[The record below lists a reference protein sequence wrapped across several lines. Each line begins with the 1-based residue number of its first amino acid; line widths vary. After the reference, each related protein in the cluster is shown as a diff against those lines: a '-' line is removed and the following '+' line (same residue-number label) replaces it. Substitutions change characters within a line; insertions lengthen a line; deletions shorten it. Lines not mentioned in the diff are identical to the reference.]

1 MPLDISRQ
9 ILGPFGRLVKPQHR
23 IEDALSP
30 FIGYHDERQDA
41 ATEVVRMLA
50 AHYPNAVISGSC
62 FVIVPIQQAELF
74 PPKDDASALPKD
86 AA

>member
-1 MPLDISRQ
+1 MAPLDISRQ

-23 IEDALSP
+23 IDDALSP
-30 FIGYHDERQDA
+30 WIADYDHRQDA
-41 ATEVVRMLA
+41 ADEVIRTLA

-62 FVIVPIQQAELF
+62 FVIVPIQHADIF
-74 PPKDDASALPKD
+74 PPAD

>member
-1 MPLDISRQ
+1 MAPLDISRQ

-23 IEDALSP
+23 IDDALSP
-30 FIGYHDERQDA
+30 YIGDYDARQDA
-41 ATEVVRMLA
+41 ADEVIRTLS

-62 FVIVPIQQAELF
+62 FVIVPIQHADLF
-74 PPKDDASALPKD
+74 PPKD

>member
-1 MPLDISRQ
+1 MAPLDISRQ

-23 IEDALSP
+23 IDDALSP
-30 FIGYHDERQDA
+30 YIGDHDARLDA
-41 ATEVVRMLA
+41 ANEVIRTLA

-62 FVIVPIQQAELF
+62 FVIVPIQHADIF
-74 PPKDDASALPKD
+74 PPAD

>member
-1 MPLDISRQ
+1 MAPLDISRQ

-30 FIGYHDERQDA
+30 YISEDDFRRDA
-41 ATEVVRMLA
+41 ADEVISMLA

-62 FVIVPIQQAELF
+62 FVIVPIQQADLF
-74 PPKDDASALPKD
+74 PPKD

>member
-23 IEDALSP
+23 IDDALTP
-30 FIGYHDERQDA
+30 YIADHDDRQDA
-41 ATEVVRMLA
+41 ADEVIRMLS

-62 FVIVPIQQAELF
+62 FVIVPIQQAELL
-74 PPKDDASALPKD
+74 PPKD

>member
-23 IEDALSP
+23 IDDALTP
-30 FIGYHDERQDA
+30 YIADHDDRQDA
-41 ATEVVRMLA
+41 ADEVIRMLS
-50 AHYPNAVISGSC
+50 AHYPNAVIAGSC
-62 FVIVPIQQAELF
+62 FVIVPIQHAELF
-74 PPKDDASALPKD
+74 PPKD

>member
-23 IEDALSP
+23 IDDALTP
-30 FIGYHDERQDA
+30 YIADHDDRQDA
-41 ATEVVRMLA
+41 ADEVIRMLA

-62 FVIVPIQQAELF
+62 FVIVPIQHADIF
-74 PPKDDASALPKD
+74 PPKD

>member
-23 IEDALSP
+23 IDDALTP
-30 FIGYHDERQDA
+30 YIADHDDRQDA
-41 ATEVVRMLA
+41 ADEVIRMLS
-50 AHYPNAVISGSC
+50 AHYPNAIISGSC

-74 PPKDDASALPKD
+74 PPKD

>member
-9 ILGPFGRLVKPQHR
+9 ILGPFGRLVRPQHR
-23 IEDALSP
+23 IDDALFP
-30 FIGYHDERQDA
+30 YIGDYDARHDA
-41 ATEVVRMLA
+41 ADDVIRTLA
-50 AHYPNAVISGSC
+50 AHYPNAIISGSC

-74 PPKDDASALPKD
+74 PPKDDTSALPKD

>member
-23 IEDALSP
+23 VDDALTP
-30 FIGYHDERQDA
+30 YIADHDDRQDA
-41 ATEVVRMLA
+41 ADEVIRTLA
-50 AHYPNAVISGSC
+50 AHYPNAIISGSC
-62 FVIVPIQQAELF
+62 FVIVPIQHSELF
-74 PPKDDASALPKD
+74 PPKD

>member
-9 ILGPFGRLVKPQHR
+9 ILGPFGRLVRPQHR
-23 IEDALSP
+23 IDDALSP
-30 FIGYHDERQDA
+30 FIGDHDERQDA
-41 ATEVVRMLA
+41 ADEVIRMLS
-50 AHYPNAVISGSC
+50 AHYPNAVIAGSC

-74 PPKDDASALPKD
+74 PPKE

>member
-9 ILGPFGRLVKPQHR
+9 ILGPFGRLVKPEHR
-23 IEDALSP
+23 IDDALTP
-30 FIGYHDERQDA
+30 YIPDHDDRQDA
-41 ATEVVRMLA
+41 AAEIVRHLA

-62 FVIVPIQQAELF
+62 FVIVPIQHAELF
-74 PPKDDASALPKD
+74 PPKD

>member
-23 IEDALSP
+23 IDDALTP
-30 FIGYHDERQDA
+30 YIANYDDRQDA
-41 ATEVVRMLA
+41 ADEVIRTLA
-50 AHYPNAVISGSC
+50 AHYPNAVIAGAC
-62 FVIVPIQQAELF
+62 FVILPIQHAELF
-74 PPKDDASALPKD
+74 PPKD

>member
-1 MPLDISRQ
+1 VPLDISRQ

-23 IEDALSP
+23 IDDALSP
-30 FIGYHDERQDA
+30 YIGDHDERLDA
-41 ATEVVRMLA
+41 ADEIIRMLA

-74 PPKDDASALPKD
+74 PPKD

>member
-1 MPLDISRQ
+1 VAPLDISRQ

-23 IEDALSP
+23 IDDALTP
-30 FIGYHDERQDA
+30 YIADYDDRQDA
-41 ATEVVRMLA
+41 ADEVIRMLA

-62 FVIVPIQQAELF
+62 FVIVPTDHAELL
-74 PPKDDASALPKD
+74 PPKG

>member
-23 IEDALSP
+23 IDDALTP
-30 FIGYHDERQDA
+30 YIADHDDRQDA
-41 ATEVVRMLA
+41 ADEVIRMLA

-62 FVIVPIQQAELF
+62 FVIVPVQHAELF
-74 PPKDDASALPKD
+74 PPKD

>member
-1 MPLDISRQ
+1 MAPLDISRQ

-23 IEDALSP
+23 IDDALSP
-30 FIGYHDERQDA
+30 WIADYDHRQDA
-41 ATEVVRMLA
+41 ADEVIRMLA

-62 FVIVPIQQAELF
+62 FVIVPTDHAELL
-74 PPKDDASALPKD
+74 PPKG

>member
-1 MPLDISRQ
+1 VAPLDISRQ

-23 IEDALSP
+23 IDDALSP
-30 FIGYHDERQDA
+30 WIADYDHRQDA
-41 ATEVVRMLA
+41 ADEVIRMLA

-62 FVIVPIQQAELF
+62 FVIVPTDHAELL
-74 PPKDDASALPKD
+74 PPKG

>member
-1 MPLDISRQ
+1 MAPLDISRQ

-23 IEDALSP
+23 IDDALTP
-30 FIGYHDERQDA
+30 YIADHDDRIDA
-41 ATEVVRMLA
+41 ADEVVRHLA

-62 FVIVPIQQAELF
+62 FVIVPIQHAELL
-74 PPKDDASALPKD
+74 PPKD

>member
-23 IEDALSP
+23 IDDALTP
-30 FIGYHDERQDA
+30 FIADHDDRQDA
-41 ATEVVRMLA
+41 ADEVIRMLA

-62 FVIVPIQQAELF
+62 FVIVPVQHAELF
-74 PPKDDASALPKD
+74 PPKD

>member
-23 IEDALSP
+23 IDNALTP
-30 FIGYHDERQDA
+30 YIADHDERQDA
-41 ATEVVRMLA
+41 ADEVISTLA
-50 AHYPNAVISGSC
+50 AHYPNAVIAGSC
-62 FVIVPIQQAELF
+62 FVIVPIQSAELF
-74 PPKDDASALPKD
+74 PPKD